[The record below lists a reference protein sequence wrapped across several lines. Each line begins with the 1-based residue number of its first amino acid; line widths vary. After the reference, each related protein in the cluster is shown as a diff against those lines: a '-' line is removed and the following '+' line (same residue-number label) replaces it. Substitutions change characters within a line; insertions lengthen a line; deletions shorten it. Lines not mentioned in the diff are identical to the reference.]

1 MPYINRVNVASLTQL
16 ADVAGTHD
24 RLVATAEGGIQT
36 SGRVS
41 AFFTAKATHRA
52 TAEAFLG
59 AIRNRYGDGIADAL
73 APQLSAMRQLGKPL
87 KARVARDI
95 LAQASSMSQALGPAN
110 TEMARRF
117 LLGNNGA
124 GDTRNLDH
132 ALQDFCAQNNLQ
144 PSPALRQ
151 AFERIINNMA
161 ANSQKLLSYQDMADT
176 VSMQT
181 LQSRPADYILCGIDP
196 QQTRDAALDACAT
209 HLGVD
214 GDLKN
219 QLGQLMDRV
228 LAEESAAGRQ
238 GTPADLFRDLST
250 ANHPSLQCFAFA
262 CGKPGLESLGDAVL
276 RDAMSFAPRQHIGDV
291 ATLAP
296 QLSAGGGIAVIM
308 LAMQHLTE
316 MRAQQPQGSL
326 SRETLWQGCFQE
338 PMPQDLSAKSQRDF
352 NSAMQARLQGMFQ
365 APPED
370 PMAPFAGMLLLC
382 AGVSMDKALEAAN
395 GNASFS
401 LQDFVFPPAL
411 TPLARLGDMARV
423 EEGMAVDLNRRG
435 THNSLPGYRPSISFG
450 GVGIPAEATST
461 VHIQDTAHMAAEDK
475 YAFGQGR
482 PSTMSRTLATRA
494 QLLCGGNDVQAR
506 QVILSMGQSGAFP
519 VVSLSHLTGVKLDE
533 HSPLD
538 IDIRREANGNV
549 TMRYHTPPQSPLD
562 ADYTYTVTPDGRG
575 VLTACRMQARQ
586 PQDA

>member
-1 MPYINRVNVASLTQL
+1 MPQIDRVNVATLSRL
-16 ADVAGTHD
+16 ADIAGTHD

-59 AIRNRYGDGIADAL
+59 AIRNKYGDGIADAL
-73 APQLSAMRQLGKPL
+73 APQLSAMRRQGKPL

-95 LAQASSMSQALGPAN
+95 LAQASNMSQALGPAN

-132 ALQDFCAQNNLQ
+132 ALQDFYAKNNLQ

-151 AFERIINNMA
+151 AFERIINDMA
-161 ANSQKLLSYQDMADT
+161 ANSQKLLSYQDMADAVT
-176 VSMQT
+176 MRT
-181 LQSRPADYILCGIDP
+181 LQSRPADYMLCGIDP
-196 QQTRDAALDACAT
+196 QLTRDAALDACAT

-214 GDLKN
+214 GELKA

-228 LAEESAAGRQ
+228 LVEESAAGRQ
-238 GTPADLFRDLST
+238 GTPADFFRDLST
-250 ANHPSLQCFAFA
+250 ANQTSLQCFAFA
-262 CGKPGLESLGDAVL
+262 CGKPGLGDAAL
-276 RDAMSFAPRQHIGDV
+276 RDVMSLTPHRHMGDV

-296 QLSAGGGIAVIM
+296 QLNVGGGIALIM
-308 LAMQHLTE
+308 VAMQRLPEIRT
-316 MRAQQPQGSL
+316 RQPQGPL

-338 PMPQDLSAKSQRDF
+338 PMPQDLAAKSQRDF
-352 NSAMQARLQGMFQ
+352 NSAMYEKLLGMFR
-365 APPED
+365 ARTED
-370 PMAPFAGMLLLC
+370 PAAPFTGMLLLG
-382 AGVSMDKALEAAN
+382 AGVRLEKALEAVSDAA
-395 GNASFS
+395 GFD
-401 LQDFVFPPAL
+401 LKDFAFPPSL
-411 TPLARLGDMARV
+411 TPLARLGDMAKV
-423 EEGMAVDLNRRG
+423 EEGMAMDLNRRG
-435 THNSLPGYRPSISFG
+435 THNALPGYRPTISFG
-450 GVGIPAEATST
+450 GVGIPAEAEAT
-461 VHIQDTAHMAAEDK
+461 VHIQDIAYMTDEDK
-475 YAFGQGR
+475 NDFEHGR
-482 PSTMSRTLATRA
+482 PSTMSHNLAIRA
-494 QLLCGGNDVQAR
+494 QLLCGDNDAQAR
-506 QVILSMGQSGAFP
+506 QVLLSMGQSGAFL
-519 VVSLSHLTGVKLDE
+519 VRTLSHLTGVLQDE

-538 IDIRREANGNV
+538 IDIRREANGDV

-562 ADYTYTVTPDGRG
+562 ADFTYTVTPDGQG

>member
-1 MPYINRVNVASLTQL
+1 MPQIDRVNVATLTRL
-16 ADVAGTHD
+16 ADIAGTHD

-59 AIRNRYGDGIADAL
+59 AIRNKYGDGIADAL
-73 APQLSAMRQLGKPL
+73 APQLSAMRRQGKPL

-95 LAQASSMSQALGPAN
+95 LAQASNMSQALGPAN

-132 ALQDFCAQNNLQ
+132 ALQDFYAKNNLQ

-151 AFERIINNMA
+151 AFERIINDMA
-161 ANSQKLLSYQDMADT
+161 ANSQKLLSYQDMADAVT
-176 VSMQT
+176 MQT
-181 LQSRPADYILCGIDP
+181 LQSRPADYMLCGIDP
-196 QQTRDAALDACAT
+196 QLTRDAALDACAT

-214 GDLKN
+214 GELKA

-228 LAEESAAGRQ
+228 LVEESAAGRQ
-238 GTPADLFRDLST
+238 GTPADFFRDLST
-250 ANHPSLQCFAFA
+250 ANQTSLQCFAFA
-262 CGKPGLESLGDAVL
+262 CGKPGLGDAAL
-276 RDAMSFAPRQHIGDV
+276 RDVMSLTPHRHMGDM

-296 QLSAGGGIAVIM
+296 QLNVGGGIALIM
-308 LAMQHLTE
+308 VAMQRLPEIRT
-316 MRAQQPQGSL
+316 RQPQGPL

-338 PMPQDLSAKSQRDF
+338 PMPQDLAAKSQRDF
-352 NSAMQARLQGMFQ
+352 NSAMYEKLLGMFR
-365 APPED
+365 ARTED
-370 PMAPFAGMLLLC
+370 PAAPFTGMLLLG
-382 AGVSMDKALEAAN
+382 AGVRLEKALEAVSDAA
-395 GNASFS
+395 GFD
-401 LQDFVFPPAL
+401 LKDFAFPPSL
-411 TPLARLGDMARV
+411 TPLARLGDMAKV
-423 EEGMAVDLNRRG
+423 EEGMAMDLNRRG
-435 THNSLPGYRPSISFG
+435 THNALPGYRPTISFG
-450 GVGIPAEATST
+450 GVGIPAEAEAT
-461 VHIQDTAHMAAEDK
+461 VHIQDIAYMTDEDK
-475 YAFGQGR
+475 NDFEHGR
-482 PSTMSRTLATRA
+482 PSAMSHNLAIRA
-494 QLLCGGNDVQAR
+494 QLLCGDNDAQAR
-506 QVILSMGQSGAFP
+506 QVLLSMGQSGAFL
-519 VVSLSHLTGVKLDE
+519 VRTLSHLTGVLQDE

-538 IDIRREANGNV
+538 IDIRREANGDV

-562 ADYTYTVTPDGRG
+562 ADFTYTVTPDGQG

>member
-1 MPYINRVNVASLTQL
+1 MPQIDRVNVATLTRL
-16 ADVAGTHD
+16 ADIAGTHD

-59 AIRNRYGDGIADAL
+59 AIRNKYGDGIADAL
-73 APQLSAMRQLGKPL
+73 APQLSAMRRQGKPL

-95 LAQASSMSQALGPAN
+95 LAQASNMSQALGPAN

-132 ALQDFCAQNNLQ
+132 ALQDFYAKNNLQ

-151 AFERIINNMA
+151 AFERIINDMA
-161 ANSQKLLSYQDMADT
+161 ANSQKLLSYQDMADAVT
-176 VSMQT
+176 MQT
-181 LQSRPADYILCGIDP
+181 LQSRPADYMLCGIDP
-196 QQTRDAALDACAT
+196 QLTRDAALDACAT

-214 GDLKN
+214 GELKA

-228 LAEESAAGRQ
+228 LVEESAAGRQ
-238 GTPADLFRDLST
+238 GTPADFFRDLST
-250 ANHPSLQCFAFA
+250 ANQTSLQCFAFA
-262 CGKPGLESLGDAVL
+262 CGKPGLGDATL
-276 RDAMSFAPRQHIGDV
+276 RDVMSLTPHRHMGDM

-296 QLSAGGGIAVIM
+296 QLNVGGGIALIM
-308 LAMQHLTE
+308 VAMQRLPEIRT
-316 MRAQQPQGSL
+316 RQPQGPL

-338 PMPQDLSAKSQRDF
+338 PMPQDLAAKSQRDF
-352 NSAMQARLQGMFQ
+352 NSAMYEKLLGMFR
-365 APPED
+365 ARTED
-370 PMAPFAGMLLLC
+370 PAAPFTGMLLLG
-382 AGVSMDKALEAAN
+382 AGVRLEKALEAVSDAA
-395 GNASFS
+395 GFD
-401 LQDFVFPPAL
+401 LKDFAFPPSL
-411 TPLARLGDMARV
+411 TPLARLGDMAKV
-423 EEGMAVDLNRRG
+423 EEGMAMDLNRRG
-435 THNSLPGYRPSISFG
+435 THNALPGYRPTISFG
-450 GVGIPAEATST
+450 GVGIPAEAEAT
-461 VHIQDTAHMAAEDK
+461 VHIQDIAYMTDEDK
-475 YAFGQGR
+475 NDFEHGR
-482 PSTMSRTLATRA
+482 PSTMSHNLAIRA
-494 QLLCGGNDVQAR
+494 QLLCGNNDAQAR
-506 QVILSMGQSGAFP
+506 QVLLSMGQSGAFL
-519 VVSLSHLTGVKLDE
+519 VRTLSHLTGVLQDE

-538 IDIRREANGNV
+538 IDIRREANGDV

-562 ADYTYTVTPDGRG
+562 ADFTYTVTPDGQG

>member
-1 MPYINRVNVASLTQL
+1 MPQIDRVNVATLTRL
-16 ADVAGTHD
+16 ADIAGTHD

-59 AIRNRYGDGIADAL
+59 AIRNKYGDGIADAL
-73 APQLSAMRQLGKPL
+73 APQLSAMRRQGKPL

-95 LAQASSMSQALGPAN
+95 LAQASNMSQALGPAN

-132 ALQDFCAQNNLQ
+132 ALQDFYAKNNLQ

-151 AFERIINNMA
+151 AFERIINDMA
-161 ANSQKLLSYQDMADT
+161 ANSQKLLSYQDMADAVT
-176 VSMQT
+176 MRT
-181 LQSRPADYILCGIDP
+181 LQSRPADYMLCGIDP
-196 QQTRDAALDACAT
+196 QLTRDAALDACAT

-214 GDLKN
+214 GELKA

-228 LAEESAAGRQ
+228 LVEESAAGRQ
-238 GTPADLFRDLST
+238 GTPADFFRDLST
-250 ANHPSLQCFAFA
+250 ANQTSLQCFAFA
-262 CGKPGLESLGDAVL
+262 CGKPGLGDAAL
-276 RDAMSFAPRQHIGDV
+276 RDVMSLTPHRHMGDM

-296 QLSAGGGIAVIM
+296 QLNVGGGIALIM
-308 LAMQHLTE
+308 VAMQRLPEIRT
-316 MRAQQPQGSL
+316 RQPQGPL

-338 PMPQDLSAKSQRDF
+338 PMPQDLAAKSQRDF
-352 NSAMQARLQGMFQ
+352 NSAMYEKLLGMFR
-365 APPED
+365 ARTED
-370 PMAPFAGMLLLC
+370 PAAPFTGMLLLG
-382 AGVSMDKALEAAN
+382 AGVRLEKALEAVSDAA
-395 GNASFS
+395 GFD
-401 LQDFVFPPAL
+401 LKDFAFPPSL
-411 TPLARLGDMARV
+411 TPVARLGDMAKV
-423 EEGMAVDLNRRG
+423 EEGMAMDLNRRG
-435 THNSLPGYRPSISFG
+435 THNALPGYRPTISFG
-450 GVGIPAEATST
+450 GVGIPAEAEAT
-461 VHIQDTAHMAAEDK
+461 VHIQDIAYMTDEDK
-475 YAFGQGR
+475 NDFEHGR
-482 PSTMSRTLATRA
+482 PSTMSHNLAIRA
-494 QLLCGGNDVQAR
+494 QLLCGDNDAQAR
-506 QVILSMGQSGAFP
+506 QVLLSMGQSGAFL
-519 VVSLSHLTGVKLDE
+519 VRTLSHLTGVLQDE

-538 IDIRREANGNV
+538 IDIRREANGDV

-562 ADYTYTVTPDGRG
+562 ADFTYTVTPDGQG

>member
-1 MPYINRVNVASLTQL
+1 MPQIDRVNVATLSRL
-16 ADVAGTHD
+16 ADIAGTHD

-59 AIRNRYGDGIADAL
+59 AIRNKYGDGIADAL
-73 APQLSAMRQLGKPL
+73 APQLSAMRRQGKPL

-95 LAQASSMSQALGPAN
+95 LAQASNMSQALGPAN

-132 ALQDFCAQNNLQ
+132 ALQDFYAKNNLQ

-151 AFERIINNMA
+151 AFERIINDMA
-161 ANSQKLLSYQDMADT
+161 ANSQKLLSYQDMADAVT
-176 VSMQT
+176 MQT
-181 LQSRPADYILCGIDP
+181 LQSRPADYMLCGIDP
-196 QQTRDAALDACAT
+196 QLTRDAALDACAT

-214 GDLKN
+214 GELKA

-228 LAEESAAGRQ
+228 LVEESAAGRQ
-238 GTPADLFRDLST
+238 GTPADFFRDLST
-250 ANHPSLQCFAFA
+250 ANQTSMQCFAFA
-262 CGKPGLESLGDAVL
+262 CGKPGLGDAAL
-276 RDAMSFAPRQHIGDV
+276 RDVMSLTPHRHMGDM

-296 QLSAGGGIAVIM
+296 QLNVGGGIALIM
-308 LAMQHLTE
+308 VAMQRLPEIRT
-316 MRAQQPQGSL
+316 RQPQGPL

-338 PMPQDLSAKSQRDF
+338 PMPQDLAAKSQRDF
-352 NSAMQARLQGMFQ
+352 NSAMYEKLLGMFR
-365 APPED
+365 ARTED
-370 PMAPFAGMLLLC
+370 PAAPFTGMLLLG
-382 AGVSMDKALEAAN
+382 AGVRLEKALEAVSDAA
-395 GNASFS
+395 GFD
-401 LQDFVFPPAL
+401 LKDFAFPPSL
-411 TPLARLGDMARV
+411 TPLARLGDMAKV
-423 EEGMAVDLNRRG
+423 EEGMAMDLNRRG
-435 THNSLPGYRPSISFG
+435 THNALPGYRPTISFG
-450 GVGIPAEATST
+450 GVGIPAEAEAT
-461 VHIQDTAHMAAEDK
+461 VHIQDIAYMTDEDK
-475 YAFGQGR
+475 NDFEHGR
-482 PSTMSRTLATRA
+482 PSTMSHNLAIRA
-494 QLLCGGNDVQAR
+494 QLLCGDNDAQAR
-506 QVILSMGQSGAFP
+506 QVLLSMGQSGAFL
-519 VVSLSHLTGVKLDE
+519 VRTLSHLTGVLQDE

-538 IDIRREANGNV
+538 IDIRREANGDV

-562 ADYTYTVTPDGRG
+562 ADFTYTVTPDGQG

>member
-1 MPYINRVNVASLTQL
+1 MPQIDRVNVASLTQL
-16 ADVAGTHD
+16 ANVAGTHD

-73 APQLSAMRQLGKPL
+73 APQLSAMRRQGKPL

-95 LAQASSMSQALGPAN
+95 LAQASDMSQALGPAN
-110 TEMARRF
+110 AEMARRF

-132 ALQDFCAQNNLQ
+132 ALQGFCAKNNLQ

-151 AFERIINNMA
+151 AFERIISDMA
-161 ANSQKLLSYQDMADT
+161 ANSRKLLSYQDMADAVT
-176 VSMQT
+176 MQT
-181 LQSRPADYILCGIDP
+181 LRSRPADYILSGIDP

-214 GDLKN
+214 GELRD

-250 ANHPSLQCFAFA
+250 AGQTSLQCFAFA
-262 CGKPGLESLGDAVL
+262 CGKPGLGDATL
-276 RDAMSFAPRQHIGDV
+276 RDAMCLTPRQHVGEM

-296 QLSAGGGIAVIM
+296 QLNVGGGIALIM
-308 LAMQHLTE
+308 VAMRHMDE
-316 MRAQQPQGSL
+316 MRARQPQGPL

-338 PMPQDLSAKSQRDF
+338 AMPQDLAARSQRDF
-352 NSAMQARLQGMFQ
+352 NSAMYEKLLGMFR
-365 APPED
+365 ARSENPA
-370 PMAPFAGMLLLC
+370 APFNGMLLLS
-382 AGVSMDKALEAAN
+382 AGVSLEKALEATSAT
-395 GNASFS
+395 ASFE
-401 LQDFVFPPAL
+401 LKDFAFPPSL
-411 TPLARLGDMARV
+411 TPLARLGDMAEV
-423 EEGMAVDLNRRG
+423 EREVSIDLFRRG
-435 THNSLPGYRPSISFG
+435 TQHALPGYRPTISFG
-450 GVGIPAEATST
+450 GTGIPAEAAAT
-461 VHIQDTAHMAAEDK
+461 VHIQDVAYMTAEDRND
-475 YAFGQGR
+475 FEHGR
-482 PSTMSRTLATRA
+482 PSTMSHNLAIRA
-494 QLLCGGNDVQAR
+494 QLLCGGNDAQAR
-506 QVILSMGQSGAFP
+506 QVLLSMGQSGAFLLRT
-519 VVSLSHLTGVKLDE
+519 LSNQTGVLLDE

-538 IDIRREANGNV
+538 IDIRREASGDV

-562 ADYTYTVTPDGRG
+562 ADFTYTVTPDGRG

>member
-1 MPYINRVNVASLTQL
+1 MSQIDRVNVATLTRL
-16 ADVAGTHD
+16 ADIAGTHD

-59 AIRNRYGDGIADAL
+59 AIRNKYGDGIADAL
-73 APQLSAMRQLGKPL
+73 APQLSAMRRQGKPL

-95 LAQASSMSQALGPAN
+95 LAQASNMSQALGPAN

-132 ALQDFCAQNNLQ
+132 ALQDFYAKNNLQ

-151 AFERIINNMA
+151 AFERIINDMA
-161 ANSQKLLSYQDMADT
+161 ANSQKLLSYQDMADAVT
-176 VSMQT
+176 MQT
-181 LQSRPADYILCGIDP
+181 LQSRPADYMLCGIDP
-196 QQTRDAALDACAT
+196 QLTRDAALDACAT

-214 GDLKN
+214 GELKA

-228 LAEESAAGRQ
+228 LVEESAAGRQ
-238 GTPADLFRDLST
+238 GTPADFFRDLST
-250 ANHPSLQCFAFA
+250 ANQTSLQCFAFA
-262 CGKPGLESLGDAVL
+262 CGKPGLGDAAL
-276 RDAMSFAPRQHIGDV
+276 RDVMSLTPHRHMGDM

-296 QLSAGGGIAVIM
+296 QLNVGGGIALIM
-308 LAMQHLTE
+308 VAMQRLPEIRT
-316 MRAQQPQGSL
+316 RQPQGPL

-338 PMPQDLSAKSQRDF
+338 PMPQDLAAKSQRDF
-352 NSAMQARLQGMFQ
+352 NSAMYEKLLGMFQ
-365 APPED
+365 ARTED
-370 PMAPFAGMLLLC
+370 PAAPFTGMLLLG
-382 AGVSMDKALEAAN
+382 AGVRLEKALEAVSDAA
-395 GNASFS
+395 GFD
-401 LQDFVFPPAL
+401 LKDFAFPPSL
-411 TPLARLGDMARV
+411 TPLARLGDMAKV
-423 EEGMAVDLNRRG
+423 EEGMAMDLNRRG
-435 THNSLPGYRPSISFG
+435 THNALPGYRPTISFG
-450 GVGIPAEATST
+450 GVGIPAEAEAT
-461 VHIQDTAHMAAEDK
+461 VHIQDIAYMTDEDK
-475 YAFGQGR
+475 NDFEHGR
-482 PSTMSRTLATRA
+482 PSTMSHNLAIRA
-494 QLLCGGNDVQAR
+494 QLLCGDNDAQAR
-506 QVILSMGQSGAFP
+506 QVLLSMGQSGAFL
-519 VVSLSHLTGVKLDE
+519 VRTLSHLTGVLQDE

-538 IDIRREANGNV
+538 IDIRREANGDV

-562 ADYTYTVTPDGRG
+562 ADFTYTVTPDGQG

>member
-1 MPYINRVNVASLTQL
+1 MPQIDRVNVATLTRP
-16 ADVAGTHD
+16 ADIAGTHD

-59 AIRNRYGDGIADAL
+59 AIRNKYGDGIADAL
-73 APQLSAMRQLGKPL
+73 APQLSAMRRQGKPL

-95 LAQASSMSQALGPAN
+95 LAQASNMSQALGPAN

-132 ALQDFCAQNNLQ
+132 ALQDFYAKNNLQ

-151 AFERIINNMA
+151 AFERIINDMA
-161 ANSQKLLSYQDMADT
+161 ANSQKLLSYQDMADAVT
-176 VSMQT
+176 MRT
-181 LQSRPADYILCGIDP
+181 LQSRPADYMLCGIDP
-196 QQTRDAALDACAT
+196 QLTRDAALDACAT

-214 GDLKN
+214 GELKA

-228 LAEESAAGRQ
+228 LVEESAAGRQ
-238 GTPADLFRDLST
+238 GTPADFFRDLST
-250 ANHPSLQCFAFA
+250 ANQTSLQCFAFA
-262 CGKPGLESLGDAVL
+262 CGKPGLGDAAL
-276 RDAMSFAPRQHIGDV
+276 RDVMSLTPHRHMGDM

-296 QLSAGGGIAVIM
+296 QLNVGGGIALIM
-308 LAMQHLTE
+308 VAMQRLPEIRT
-316 MRAQQPQGSL
+316 RQPQGPL

-338 PMPQDLSAKSQRDF
+338 PMPQDLAAKSQRDF
-352 NSAMQARLQGMFQ
+352 NSAMYEKLLGMFR
-365 APPED
+365 ARTED
-370 PMAPFAGMLLLC
+370 PAAPFTGMLLLG
-382 AGVSMDKALEAAN
+382 AGVRLEKALEAVSDAA
-395 GNASFS
+395 GFD
-401 LQDFVFPPAL
+401 LKDFAFPPSL
-411 TPLARLGDMARV
+411 TPLARLGDMAKV
-423 EEGMAVDLNRRG
+423 EEGMAMDLNRRG
-435 THNSLPGYRPSISFG
+435 THNALPGYRPTISFG
-450 GVGIPAEATST
+450 GVGIPAEAEAT
-461 VHIQDTAHMAAEDK
+461 VHIQDIAYMTDEDK
-475 YAFGQGR
+475 NDFEHGR
-482 PSTMSRTLATRA
+482 PSTMSHNLAIRA
-494 QLLCGGNDVQAR
+494 QLLCGDNDAQAR
-506 QVILSMGQSGAFP
+506 QVLLSMGQSGAFL
-519 VVSLSHLTGVKLDE
+519 VRTLSHLTGVLQDE

-538 IDIRREANGNV
+538 IDIRREANGDV

-562 ADYTYTVTPDGRG
+562 ADFTYTVTPDGQG

>member
-1 MPYINRVNVASLTQL
+1 MPQIDRVNVASLTQL
-16 ADVAGTHD
+16 ANVAGTHD

-73 APQLSAMRQLGKPL
+73 APQLSAMRRQGKPL

-95 LAQASSMSQALGPAN
+95 LAQASDMSQALGPAN
-110 TEMARRF
+110 AEMARRF

-132 ALQDFCAQNNLQ
+132 ALQGFCAKNNLQ

-151 AFERIINNMA
+151 AFERIISDMA
-161 ANSQKLLSYQDMADT
+161 AHSRKLLSYQDMADAVT
-176 VSMQT
+176 MQT
-181 LQSRPADYILCGIDP
+181 LRSRPADYMLSGIDP

-214 GDLKN
+214 GELRD

-228 LAEESAAGRQ
+228 LEEESAAGRQ

-250 ANHPSLQCFAFA
+250 AGQTSLQCFAFA
-262 CGKPGLESLGDAVL
+262 CGKPGLGDATL
-276 RDAMSFAPRQHIGDV
+276 RDAMCLTPRQHVGEM

-296 QLSAGGGIAVIM
+296 QLNVGGGIALIM
-308 LAMQHLTE
+308 VAMRHMDE
-316 MRAQQPQGSL
+316 MRARQPQGPL

-338 PMPQDLSAKSQRDF
+338 PMPQDLAARSQRDF
-352 NSAMQARLQGMFQ
+352 NSAMYEKLLGMFR
-365 APPED
+365 ARSENPA
-370 PMAPFAGMLLLC
+370 APFNGMLLLS
-382 AGVSMDKALEAAN
+382 AGVRLEKALEATSAT
-395 GNASFS
+395 ASFE
-401 LQDFVFPPAL
+401 LKDFAFPPSL
-411 TPLARLGDMARV
+411 TPLARLGDMAEV
-423 EEGMAVDLNRRG
+423 EREVSIDLFRRG
-435 THNSLPGYRPSISFG
+435 TQHALPGYRPTISFG
-450 GVGIPAEATST
+450 GTGIPAEAAAT
-461 VHIQDTAHMAAEDK
+461 VHIQDVAYMTAEDRND
-475 YAFGQGR
+475 FEHGR
-482 PSTMSRTLATRA
+482 PSTMSHNLAIRA
-494 QLLCGGNDVQAR
+494 QLLCGGNDAQAR
-506 QVILSMGQSGAFP
+506 QVLLSMGQSGAFLLRT
-519 VVSLSHLTGVKLDE
+519 LSNQTGVLLDE

-538 IDIRREANGNV
+538 IDIRREASGDV

-562 ADYTYTVTPDGRG
+562 ADFTYTVTPDGRG

>member
-1 MPYINRVNVASLTQL
+1 MPQIDRVNVATLTRL
-16 ADVAGTHD
+16 ADIAGTHD

-59 AIRNRYGDGIADAL
+59 AIRNKYGDGIADAL
-73 APQLSAMRQLGKPL
+73 APQLSAMRRQGKPL

-95 LAQASSMSQALGPAN
+95 LAQASNMSQALGPAN

-132 ALQDFCAQNNLQ
+132 ALQDFYAKNNLQ

-151 AFERIINNMA
+151 AFERIINDMA
-161 ANSQKLLSYQDMADT
+161 ANSQKLLSYQDMADAVT
-176 VSMQT
+176 MRT
-181 LQSRPADYILCGIDP
+181 LQSRPADYMLCGIDP
-196 QQTRDAALDACAT
+196 QLTRDAALDACAT

-214 GDLKN
+214 GELKA

-228 LAEESAAGRQ
+228 LVEESAAGRQ
-238 GTPADLFRDLST
+238 GTPADFFRDLST
-250 ANHPSLQCFAFA
+250 ANQTSLQCFAFA
-262 CGKPGLESLGDAVL
+262 CGKPGLGDAAL
-276 RDAMSFAPRQHIGDV
+276 RDVMSLTPHRHMGDM

-296 QLSAGGGIAVIM
+296 QLNVGGGIALIM
-308 LAMQHLTE
+308 VAMQRLPEIRT
-316 MRAQQPQGSL
+316 RQPQGPL

-338 PMPQDLSAKSQRDF
+338 PMPQDLAAKSQRDF
-352 NSAMQARLQGMFQ
+352 NSAMYEKLLGMFR
-365 APPED
+365 ARTED
-370 PMAPFAGMLLLC
+370 PAAPFTGMLLLG
-382 AGVSMDKALEAAN
+382 AGVRLEKALEAVSDAA
-395 GNASFS
+395 GFD
-401 LQDFVFPPAL
+401 LKDFAFPPSL
-411 TPLARLGDMARV
+411 TPLARLGDMAKV
-423 EEGMAVDLNRRG
+423 EEGMAMDLNRRG
-435 THNSLPGYRPSISFG
+435 THNALPGYRPTISFG
-450 GVGIPAEATST
+450 GVGIPAEAEAT
-461 VHIQDTAHMAAEDK
+461 VHIQDIAYMTDEDK
-475 YAFGQGR
+475 NDFEHGR
-482 PSTMSRTLATRA
+482 PSTMSHNLAIRA
-494 QLLCGGNDVQAR
+494 QLLCGDNDAQAR
-506 QVILSMGQSGAFP
+506 QVLLSMGQSGAFL
-519 VVSLSHLTGVKLDE
+519 VRTLSHLTGVLQDE

-538 IDIRREANGNV
+538 IDIRREANGDV

-562 ADYTYTVTPDGRG
+562 ADFTYTITPDGQG

>member
-1 MPYINRVNVASLTQL
+1 MPQIDRVNVASLTQL
-16 ADVAGTHD
+16 ANVAGTHD

-73 APQLSAMRQLGKPL
+73 APQLSAMRRQGKPL

-95 LAQASSMSQALGPAN
+95 LAQASDMSQALGPAN
-110 TEMARRF
+110 AEMARRF

-132 ALQDFCAQNNLQ
+132 ALQGFCAKNNLQ

-151 AFERIINNMA
+151 AFERIISDMA
-161 ANSQKLLSYQDMADT
+161 AHSRKLLSYQDMADAVT
-176 VSMQT
+176 MQT
-181 LQSRPADYILCGIDP
+181 LRSRPADYILSGIDP

-214 GDLKN
+214 GELRD

-238 GTPADLFRDLST
+238 GTPADFFRDLST
-250 ANHPSLQCFAFA
+250 AGQTSLQCFAFA
-262 CGKPGLESLGDAVL
+262 CGKPGLGDATL
-276 RDAMSFAPRQHIGDV
+276 RDAMCLTPRQHVGEM

-296 QLSAGGGIAVIM
+296 QLNVGGGIALIM
-308 LAMQHLTE
+308 VAMRHMDE
-316 MRAQQPQGSL
+316 MRARQPQGPL

-338 PMPQDLSAKSQRDF
+338 AMPQDLAARSQRDF
-352 NSAMQARLQGMFQ
+352 NSAMYEKLLGMFR
-365 APPED
+365 ARSENPA
-370 PMAPFAGMLLLC
+370 APFNGMLLLS
-382 AGVSMDKALEAAN
+382 AGVRLEKALEATSAT
-395 GNASFS
+395 ASFE
-401 LQDFVFPPAL
+401 LKDFAFPPSL
-411 TPLARLGDMARV
+411 TPLARLGDMAEV
-423 EEGMAVDLNRRG
+423 EKEVSIDLFRRG
-435 THNSLPGYRPSISFG
+435 TQHALPGYRPTISFG
-450 GVGIPAEATST
+450 GTGIPAEAAAT
-461 VHIQDTAHMAAEDK
+461 VHIQDVAYMTAEDRND
-475 YAFGQGR
+475 FEHGR
-482 PSTMSRTLATRA
+482 PSTMSHNLAIRA
-494 QLLCGGNDVQAR
+494 QLLCGGNDAQAR
-506 QVILSMGQSGAFP
+506 QVLLSMGQSGAFLLRT
-519 VVSLSHLTGVKLDE
+519 LSNQTGVLLDE

-538 IDIRREANGNV
+538 IDIRREASGDV

-562 ADYTYTVTPDGRG
+562 ADFTYTVTPDGRG

>member
-1 MPYINRVNVASLTQL
+1 MPHIDRVNVASLTRL

-24 RLVATAEGGIQT
+24 RLVATAAGGIQT

-59 AIRNRYGDGIADAL
+59 AIRNKYGDGIADAL
-73 APQLSAMRQLGKPL
+73 APQLSAMRQQGKPL

-95 LAQASSMSQALGPAN
+95 LAQASNMSQALGPAN

-132 ALQDFCAQNNLQ
+132 ALQGFYAKNNLQ

-151 AFERIINNMA
+151 AFERIINDMA
-161 ANSQKLLSYQDMADT
+161 ANSQKLLSYQDMADAVT
-176 VSMQT
+176 MQT
-181 LQSRPADYILCGIDP
+181 LQSRPADYMLCGIDP

-214 GDLKN
+214 GELKA

-228 LAEESAAGRQ
+228 LAGESEAGRQ
-238 GTPADLFRDLST
+238 GTPADFFRDLST

-262 CGKPGLESLGDAVL
+262 CGKPGLQDAAL
-276 RDAMSFAPRQHIGDV
+276 RDVMNLAPRQHIGDM

-296 QLSAGGGIAVIM
+296 QLNEGGGIAVIM
-308 LAMQHLTE
+308 VAMQHLPE
-316 MRAQQPQGSL
+316 MRARQPQGTL

-338 PMPQDLSAKSQRDF
+338 PMPQDLAAKSQRDF
-352 NSAMQARLQGMFQ
+352 NSAMYEKLQDMFKARS
-365 APPED
+365 ED
-370 PMAPFAGMLLLC
+370 PTVPFTGMLLLS
-382 AGVSMDKALEAAN
+382 AGVRLEKALEAVN
-395 GNASFS
+395 GAASFQ
-401 LQDFVFPPAL
+401 LQDFAFPPAL
-411 TPLARLGDMARV
+411 TPLAHLGDMARV
-423 EEGMAVDLNRRG
+423 ERETAMDLNRRG
-435 THNSLPGYRPSISFG
+435 TQHSLPGYRPSISFG
-450 GVGIPAEATST
+450 GVGIPAEAAAT
-461 VHIQDTAHMAAEDK
+461 VHIQDIAYMTDEDRND
-475 YAFGQGR
+475 FEHGR
-482 PSTMSRTLATRA
+482 PSTMSHNLAIRA
-494 QLLCGGNDVQAR
+494 QLLCGGNDAQAR
-506 QVILSMGQSGAFP
+506 QVLLSMGQSGAFL
-519 VVSLSHLTGVKLDE
+519 VRTLSDRTGATLDE

-538 IDIRREANGNV
+538 IDIRREANGDV
-549 TMRYHTPPQSPLD
+549 TMRYHTLPQSPLD
-562 ADYTYTVTPDGRG
+562 ADFTYTVTPDGQG

>member
-1 MPYINRVNVASLTQL
+1 MPQIDRVNVATLSRL
-16 ADVAGTHD
+16 ADIAGTHD

-59 AIRNRYGDGIADAL
+59 AIRNKYGDGIADAL
-73 APQLSAMRQLGKPL
+73 APQLSAMRRQGKPL

-95 LAQASSMSQALGPAN
+95 LAQASNMSQALGPAN

-132 ALQDFCAQNNLQ
+132 ALQDFYAKNNLQ

-151 AFERIINNMA
+151 AFERIINDMA
-161 ANSQKLLSYQDMADT
+161 ANSQKLLSYQDMADAVT
-176 VSMQT
+176 MRT
-181 LQSRPADYILCGIDP
+181 LQSRPADYMLCGIDP
-196 QQTRDAALDACAT
+196 QLTRDAALDACAT

-214 GDLKN
+214 GELKA

-228 LAEESAAGRQ
+228 LVEESAAGRQ
-238 GTPADLFRDLST
+238 GTPADFFRDLST
-250 ANHPSLQCFAFA
+250 ANQTSLQCFAFA
-262 CGKPGLESLGDAVL
+262 CGKPGLGDAAL
-276 RDAMSFAPRQHIGDV
+276 RDVMSLTPHRHMGDM

-296 QLSAGGGIAVIM
+296 QLNVGGGIALIM
-308 LAMQHLTE
+308 VAMQRLPEIRT
-316 MRAQQPQGSL
+316 RQPQGPL

-338 PMPQDLSAKSQRDF
+338 PMPQDLAAKSQRDF
-352 NSAMQARLQGMFQ
+352 NSAMYEKLLGMFR
-365 APPED
+365 ARTED
-370 PMAPFAGMLLLC
+370 PAAPFTGMLLLG
-382 AGVSMDKALEAAN
+382 AGVRLEKALEAVSDAA
-395 GNASFS
+395 GFD
-401 LQDFVFPPAL
+401 LKDFAFPPSL
-411 TPLARLGDMARV
+411 TPLARLGDMAKV
-423 EEGMAVDLNRRG
+423 EEGMAMDLNRRG
-435 THNSLPGYRPSISFG
+435 THNALPGYRPTISFG
-450 GVGIPAEATST
+450 GVGIPAEAEAT
-461 VHIQDTAHMAAEDK
+461 VHIQDIAYMTDEDK
-475 YAFGQGR
+475 NDFEHGW
-482 PSTMSRTLATRA
+482 PSTMSHNLAIRA
-494 QLLCGGNDVQAR
+494 QLLCGDNDAQAR
-506 QVILSMGQSGAFP
+506 QVLLSMGQSGAFL
-519 VVSLSHLTGVKLDE
+519 VRTLSHLTGVLQDE

-538 IDIRREANGNV
+538 IDIRREANGDV

-562 ADYTYTVTPDGRG
+562 ADFTYTVTPDGQG

>member
-1 MPYINRVNVASLTQL
+1 MPQIDRVNVATLSRL
-16 ADVAGTHD
+16 ADIAGTHD

-59 AIRNRYGDGIADAL
+59 AIRNKYGDGIADAL
-73 APQLSAMRQLGKPL
+73 APQLSAMRRQGKPL

-95 LAQASSMSQALGPAN
+95 LAQASNMSQALGPAN

-132 ALQDFCAQNNLQ
+132 ALQDFYAKNNLQ

-151 AFERIINNMA
+151 AFERIINDMA
-161 ANSQKLLSYQDMADT
+161 ANSQKLLSYQDMADAVT
-176 VSMQT
+176 MRT
-181 LQSRPADYILCGIDP
+181 LQSRPADYMLCGIDP
-196 QQTRDAALDACAT
+196 QLTRDAALDACAT

-214 GDLKN
+214 GELKA

-228 LAEESAAGRQ
+228 LVEESAAGRQ
-238 GTPADLFRDLST
+238 GTPADFFRDLST
-250 ANHPSLQCFAFA
+250 ANQTSLQCFAFA
-262 CGKPGLESLGDAVL
+262 CGKPGLGDAAL
-276 RDAMSFAPRQHIGDV
+276 RDVMSLTPHRHMGDM

-296 QLSAGGGIAVIM
+296 QLNVGGGIALIM
-308 LAMQHLTE
+308 VAMQRLPEIRT
-316 MRAQQPQGSL
+316 RQPQGPL

-338 PMPQDLSAKSQRDF
+338 PMPQDLAAKSQRDF
-352 NSAMQARLQGMFQ
+352 NSAMYEKLLGMFQ
-365 APPED
+365 ARTED
-370 PMAPFAGMLLLC
+370 PAAPFTGMLLLG
-382 AGVSMDKALEAAN
+382 AGVRLEKALEAVSDAA
-395 GNASFS
+395 GFD
-401 LQDFVFPPAL
+401 LKDFAFPPSL
-411 TPLARLGDMARV
+411 TPLARLGDMAKV
-423 EEGMAVDLNRRG
+423 EEGMAMDLNRRG
-435 THNSLPGYRPSISFG
+435 THNALPGYRPTISFG
-450 GVGIPAEATST
+450 GVGIPAEAEAT
-461 VHIQDTAHMAAEDK
+461 VHIQDIAYMTDEDK
-475 YAFGQGR
+475 NDFEHGR
-482 PSTMSRTLATRA
+482 PSTMSHNLAIRA
-494 QLLCGGNDVQAR
+494 QLLCGDNDAQAR
-506 QVILSMGQSGAFP
+506 QVLLSMGQSGAFL
-519 VVSLSHLTGVKLDE
+519 VRTLSHLTGVLQDE

-538 IDIRREANGNV
+538 IDIRREANGDV

-562 ADYTYTVTPDGRG
+562 ADFTYTVTPDGQG

>member
-1 MPYINRVNVASLTQL
+1 MPQIDRVNVATLSRL
-16 ADVAGTHD
+16 ADIAGTHD

-59 AIRNRYGDGIADAL
+59 AIRNKYGDGIADAL
-73 APQLSAMRQLGKPL
+73 APQLSAMRRQGKPL

-95 LAQASSMSQALGPAN
+95 LAQASNMSQALGPAN

-132 ALQDFCAQNNLQ
+132 ALQDFYANNNLQ

-151 AFERIINNMA
+151 AFERIINDMA
-161 ANSQKLLSYQDMADT
+161 ANSQKLLSYQDMADAVT
-176 VSMQT
+176 MRT
-181 LQSRPADYILCGIDP
+181 LQSRPADYMLCGIDP
-196 QQTRDAALDACAT
+196 QLTRDAALDACAT

-214 GDLKN
+214 GELKA

-228 LAEESAAGRQ
+228 LVEESAAGRQ
-238 GTPADLFRDLST
+238 GTPADFFRDLST
-250 ANHPSLQCFAFA
+250 ANQTSLQCFAFA
-262 CGKPGLESLGDAVL
+262 CGKPGLGDAAL
-276 RDAMSFAPRQHIGDV
+276 RDVMSLTPHRHMGDM

-296 QLSAGGGIAVIM
+296 QLNVGGGIALIM
-308 LAMQHLTE
+308 VAMQRLPEIRT
-316 MRAQQPQGSL
+316 RQPQGPL

-338 PMPQDLSAKSQRDF
+338 PMPQDLAAKSQRDF
-352 NSAMQARLQGMFQ
+352 NSAMYEKLLGMFR
-365 APPED
+365 ARTED
-370 PMAPFAGMLLLC
+370 PAAPFTGMLLLG
-382 AGVSMDKALEAAN
+382 AGVRLEKALEAVSDAA
-395 GNASFS
+395 GFD
-401 LQDFVFPPAL
+401 LKDFAFPPSL
-411 TPLARLGDMARV
+411 TPLARLGDMAKV
-423 EEGMAVDLNRRG
+423 EEGMAMDLNRRG
-435 THNSLPGYRPSISFG
+435 THNALPGYRPTISFG
-450 GVGIPAEATST
+450 GVGIPAEAEAT
-461 VHIQDTAHMAAEDK
+461 VHIQDIAYMTDEDK
-475 YAFGQGR
+475 NDFEHGR
-482 PSTMSRTLATRA
+482 PSTMSHNLAIRA
-494 QLLCGGNDVQAR
+494 QLLCGDNDAQAR
-506 QVILSMGQSGAFP
+506 QVLLSMGQSGAFL
-519 VVSLSHLTGVKLDE
+519 VRTLSHLTGVLQDE

-538 IDIRREANGNV
+538 IDIRREANGDV

-562 ADYTYTVTPDGRG
+562 ADFTYTVTPDGQG

>member
-1 MPYINRVNVASLTQL
+1 MPQIDRVNVATLTRL
-16 ADVAGTHD
+16 ADIAGTHD

-59 AIRNRYGDGIADAL
+59 AIRNKYGDGIADAL
-73 APQLSAMRQLGKPL
+73 APQLSAMRRQGKPL

-95 LAQASSMSQALGPAN
+95 LAQASNMSQALGPAN

-132 ALQDFCAQNNLQ
+132 ALQDFYAKNNLQ

-151 AFERIINNMA
+151 AFERIINDMA
-161 ANSQKLLSYQDMADT
+161 ANSQKLLSYQDMADAVT
-176 VSMQT
+176 MQT
-181 LQSRPADYILCGIDP
+181 LQSRPADYMLCGIDP
-196 QQTRDAALDACAT
+196 QLTRDAALDACAT

-214 GDLKN
+214 GELKA

-228 LAEESAAGRQ
+228 LVEESAAGRQ
-238 GTPADLFRDLST
+238 GTPADFFRDLST
-250 ANHPSLQCFAFA
+250 ANQTSLQCFAFA
-262 CGKPGLESLGDAVL
+262 CGKPGLGDAAL
-276 RDAMSFAPRQHIGDV
+276 RDVMSLTPHRHMGDM

-296 QLSAGGGIAVIM
+296 QLNVGGGIALIM
-308 LAMQHLTE
+308 VAMQRLPEIRT
-316 MRAQQPQGSL
+316 RQPQGPL

-338 PMPQDLSAKSQRDF
+338 PMPQDLAAKSQRDF
-352 NSAMQARLQGMFQ
+352 NSAMYEKLLGMFQ
-365 APPED
+365 ARTED
-370 PMAPFAGMLLLC
+370 PAAPFTGMLLLG
-382 AGVSMDKALEAAN
+382 AGVRLEKALEAVSDAA
-395 GNASFS
+395 GFD
-401 LQDFVFPPAL
+401 LKDFAFPPSL
-411 TPLARLGDMARV
+411 TPLARLGDMAKV
-423 EEGMAVDLNRRG
+423 EEGMAMDLNRRG
-435 THNSLPGYRPSISFG
+435 THNALPGYRPTISFG
-450 GVGIPAEATST
+450 GVGIPAEAEAT
-461 VHIQDTAHMAAEDK
+461 VHIQDIAYMTDEDK
-475 YAFGQGR
+475 NDFEHGR
-482 PSTMSRTLATRA
+482 PSTMSHNLAIRA
-494 QLLCGGNDVQAR
+494 QLLCGDNDAQAR
-506 QVILSMGQSGAFP
+506 QVLLSMGQSGAFL
-519 VVSLSHLTGVKLDE
+519 VRTLSHLTGVLQDE

-538 IDIRREANGNV
+538 IDIRREANGDV

-562 ADYTYTVTPDGRG
+562 ADFTYTVTPNGQG

>member
-1 MPYINRVNVASLTQL
+1 MPQINRVNVATLTRL
-16 ADVAGTHD
+16 ADIAGTHD

-59 AIRNRYGDGIADAL
+59 AIRNKYGDGIADAL
-73 APQLSAMRQLGKPL
+73 APQLSAMRRQGKPL

-95 LAQASSMSQALGPAN
+95 LAQASNMSQALGPAN

-132 ALQDFCAQNNLQ
+132 ALQDFYAKNNLQ

-151 AFERIINNMA
+151 AFERIINDMA
-161 ANSQKLLSYQDMADT
+161 ANSQKLLSYQDMADAVT
-176 VSMQT
+176 MQT
-181 LQSRPADYILCGIDP
+181 LQSRPADYMLCGIDP
-196 QQTRDAALDACAT
+196 QLTRDAALDACAT

-214 GDLKN
+214 GELKA

-228 LAEESAAGRQ
+228 LVEESAAGRQ
-238 GTPADLFRDLST
+238 GTPADFFRDLST
-250 ANHPSLQCFAFA
+250 ANQTSLQCFAFA
-262 CGKPGLESLGDAVL
+262 CGKPGLGDAAL
-276 RDAMSFAPRQHIGDV
+276 RDVMSLTPHRHMGDM

-296 QLSAGGGIAVIM
+296 QLNVGGGIALIM
-308 LAMQHLTE
+308 VAMQRLPEIRT
-316 MRAQQPQGSL
+316 RQPQGPL

-338 PMPQDLSAKSQRDF
+338 PMPQDLAAKSQRDF
-352 NSAMQARLQGMFQ
+352 NSAMYEKLLGMFR
-365 APPED
+365 ARTED
-370 PMAPFAGMLLLC
+370 PAAPFTGMLLLG
-382 AGVSMDKALEAAN
+382 AGVRLEKALEAVSDAA
-395 GNASFS
+395 GFD
-401 LQDFVFPPAL
+401 LKDFAFPPSL
-411 TPLARLGDMARV
+411 TPLARLGDMAKV
-423 EEGMAVDLNRRG
+423 EEGMAMDLNRRG
-435 THNSLPGYRPSISFG
+435 THNALPGYRPTISFG
-450 GVGIPAEATST
+450 GVGIPAEAEAT
-461 VHIQDTAHMAAEDK
+461 VHIQDIAYMTDEDK
-475 YAFGQGR
+475 NDFEHGR
-482 PSTMSRTLATRA
+482 PSTMSHNLAIRA
-494 QLLCGGNDVQAR
+494 QLLCGDNDAQAR
-506 QVILSMGQSGAFP
+506 QVLLSMGQSGAFL
-519 VVSLSHLTGVKLDE
+519 VRTLSHLTGVLQDE

-538 IDIRREANGNV
+538 IDIRREANGDV

-562 ADYTYTVTPDGRG
+562 ADFTYTVTPDGQG

>member
-1 MPYINRVNVASLTQL
+1 MPQIDRVNVASLTQL
-16 ADVAGTHD
+16 ANVAGTHD

-73 APQLSAMRQLGKPL
+73 APQLSAMRRQGKPL

-95 LAQASSMSQALGPAN
+95 LAQASDMSQALGPAN
-110 TEMARRF
+110 AEMARRF

-132 ALQDFCAQNNLQ
+132 ALQGFCAKNNLQ

-151 AFERIINNMA
+151 AFERIISDMA
-161 ANSQKLLSYQDMADT
+161 ANSRKLLSYQDMADAVT
-176 VSMQT
+176 MQT
-181 LQSRPADYILCGIDP
+181 LRSRPADYILSGIDP
-196 QQTRDAALDACAT
+196 QLTRDAALDACAT

-214 GDLKN
+214 GELKA

-250 ANHPSLQCFAFA
+250 AGQTSLQCFAFA
-262 CGKPGLESLGDAVL
+262 CGKPGLGDATL
-276 RDAMSFAPRQHIGDV
+276 RDAMCLTPRQSIGEM

-296 QLSAGGGIAVIM
+296 QLNVGGGIALIM
-308 LAMQHLTE
+308 VAMRHMDE
-316 MRAQQPQGSL
+316 MRARQPQGPL

-338 PMPQDLSAKSQRDF
+338 PMPQDLAARSQRDF
-352 NSAMQARLQGMFQ
+352 NSAMYEKLLGMFR
-365 APPED
+365 ARSENPA
-370 PMAPFAGMLLLC
+370 APFNGMLLLS
-382 AGVSMDKALEAAN
+382 AGVRLEKALEATSAT
-395 GNASFS
+395 ASFE
-401 LQDFVFPPAL
+401 LKDFAFPPSL
-411 TPLARLGDMARV
+411 TPLARLGDMAEV
-423 EEGMAVDLNRRG
+423 EREVSIDLFRRG
-435 THNSLPGYRPSISFG
+435 TQHALPGYRPTISFG
-450 GVGIPAEATST
+450 GTGIPAEAAAT
-461 VHIQDTAHMAAEDK
+461 VHIQDVAYMTAEDRND
-475 YAFGQGR
+475 FEHGR
-482 PSTMSRTLATRA
+482 PSTMSHNLVIRA
-494 QLLCGGNDVQAR
+494 QLLCGGNDAQAR
-506 QVILSMGQSGAFP
+506 QVLLSMGQSGAFLLRT
-519 VVSLSHLTGVKLDE
+519 LSNQTGVLLDE

-538 IDIRREANGNV
+538 IDIRREASGDV

-562 ADYTYTVTPDGRG
+562 ADFTYTVTPDGRG

>member
-1 MPYINRVNVASLTQL
+1 MPQIDRVNVATLTRL
-16 ADVAGTHD
+16 ADIAGTHD

-59 AIRNRYGDGIADAL
+59 AIRNKYGDGIADAL
-73 APQLSAMRQLGKPL
+73 APQLSAMRRQGKPL

-95 LAQASSMSQALGPAN
+95 LAQASNMSQALGPAN

-132 ALQDFCAQNNLQ
+132 ALQDFYAKNNLQ

-151 AFERIINNMA
+151 AFERIINDMA
-161 ANSQKLLSYQDMADT
+161 ANSQKLLSYQDMADAVT
-176 VSMQT
+176 MQT
-181 LQSRPADYILCGIDP
+181 LQSRPADYMLCGIDP
-196 QQTRDAALDACAT
+196 QLTRDAALDACAT

-214 GDLKN
+214 GELKA

-228 LAEESAAGRQ
+228 LVEESAAGRQ
-238 GTPADLFRDLST
+238 GTPADFFRDLST
-250 ANHPSLQCFAFA
+250 ANQTSLQCFAFA
-262 CGKPGLESLGDAVL
+262 CGKPGLGDAAL
-276 RDAMSFAPRQHIGDV
+276 RDVMSLTPHRHMGDM

-296 QLSAGGGIAVIM
+296 QLNVGGGIALIM
-308 LAMQHLTE
+308 VAMQRLPEIRT
-316 MRAQQPQGSL
+316 QQPQGPL

-338 PMPQDLSAKSQRDF
+338 PMPQDLAAKSQRDF
-352 NSAMQARLQGMFQ
+352 NSAMYEKLLGMFR
-365 APPED
+365 ARTED
-370 PMAPFAGMLLLC
+370 PAAPFTGMLLLG
-382 AGVSMDKALEAAN
+382 AGVRLEKALEAVSDAA
-395 GNASFS
+395 GFD
-401 LQDFVFPPAL
+401 LKDFAFPPSL
-411 TPLARLGDMARV
+411 TPLARLGDMAKV
-423 EEGMAVDLNRRG
+423 EEGMAMDLNRRG
-435 THNSLPGYRPSISFG
+435 THNALPGYRPTISFG
-450 GVGIPAEATST
+450 GVGIPAEAEAT
-461 VHIQDTAHMAAEDK
+461 VHIQDIAYMTDEDK
-475 YAFGQGR
+475 NDFEHGR
-482 PSTMSRTLATRA
+482 PSTMSHNLAIRA
-494 QLLCGGNDVQAR
+494 QLLCGDNDAQAR
-506 QVILSMGQSGAFP
+506 QVLLSMGQSGAFL
-519 VVSLSHLTGVKLDE
+519 VRTLSHLTGVLQDE

-538 IDIRREANGNV
+538 IDIRREANGDV

-562 ADYTYTVTPDGRG
+562 ADFTYTVTPDGQG

>member
-1 MPYINRVNVASLTQL
+1 MPQIDRVNVASLTQL
-16 ADVAGTHD
+16 ANVAGTHD

-73 APQLSAMRQLGKPL
+73 APQLSAMRRQGKPL

-95 LAQASSMSQALGPAN
+95 LAQASDMSQALGPAN
-110 TEMARRF
+110 AEMARRF

-132 ALQDFCAQNNLQ
+132 ALQGFCAKNNLQ

-151 AFERIINNMA
+151 AFERIINDMA
-161 ANSQKLLSYQDMADT
+161 AHSRKLLSYQDMADAVT
-176 VSMQT
+176 MQT
-181 LQSRPADYILCGIDP
+181 LRSRPADYMLCGIDP
-196 QQTRDAALDACAT
+196 QLTRDAALDACAT

-214 GDLKN
+214 GELRD

-238 GTPADLFRDLST
+238 GTPADFFRDLST
-250 ANHPSLQCFAFA
+250 AGQTSLQCFAFA
-262 CGKPGLESLGDAVL
+262 CGKPGLGDATL
-276 RDAMSFAPRQHIGDV
+276 RDAMCLAPRQSIGEM

-296 QLSAGGGIAVIM
+296 QLNVGGGIALIM
-308 LAMQHLTE
+308 VAMRHMDE
-316 MRAQQPQGSL
+316 MRARQPQGPL

-338 PMPQDLSAKSQRDF
+338 PMPQDLAAKSQRDF
-352 NSAMQARLQGMFQ
+352 NSAMYEKLLGMFR
-365 APPED
+365 ARTED
-370 PMAPFAGMLLLC
+370 PAAPFTGMLLLG
-382 AGVSMDKALEAAN
+382 AGVRLEKALEAVSDAA
-395 GNASFS
+395 GFD
-401 LQDFVFPPAL
+401 LKDFAFPPSL
-411 TPLARLGDMARV
+411 TPLARLGDMAKV
-423 EEGMAVDLNRRG
+423 EEGMAMDLNRRG
-435 THNSLPGYRPSISFG
+435 THNALPGYRPTISFG
-450 GVGIPAEATST
+450 GVGIPAEAEAT
-461 VHIQDTAHMAAEDK
+461 VHIQDIAYMTDEDK
-475 YAFGQGR
+475 NDFEHGR
-482 PSTMSRTLATRA
+482 PSTMSHNLAIRA
-494 QLLCGGNDVQAR
+494 QLLCGGNDAQAR
-506 QVILSMGQSGAFP
+506 QVLLSMGQSGAFLLRT
-519 VVSLSHLTGVKLDE
+519 LSNQTGVLLDE

-538 IDIRREANGNV
+538 IDIRREASGDV

-562 ADYTYTVTPDGRG
+562 ADFTYTVTPDGQG

>member
-1 MPYINRVNVASLTQL
+1 MPQIDRVNVATLTRL
-16 ADVAGTHD
+16 ADIAGTHD

-59 AIRNRYGDGIADAL
+59 AIRNKYGDGIADAL
-73 APQLSAMRQLGKPL
+73 APQLSAMRRQGKPL

-95 LAQASSMSQALGPAN
+95 LAQASNMSQALGPAN

-132 ALQDFCAQNNLQ
+132 ALQDFYAKNNLQ

-151 AFERIINNMA
+151 AFERIINDMA
-161 ANSQKLLSYQDMADT
+161 ANSQKLLSYQDMADAVT
-176 VSMQT
+176 MRT
-181 LQSRPADYILCGIDP
+181 LQSRPADYMLCGIDP
-196 QQTRDAALDACAT
+196 QLTRDAALDACAT

-214 GDLKN
+214 GELKA

-228 LAEESAAGRQ
+228 LVEESAAGRQ
-238 GTPADLFRDLST
+238 GTPADFFRDLST
-250 ANHPSLQCFAFA
+250 ANQTSLQCFAFA
-262 CGKPGLESLGDAVL
+262 CGKPGLGDAAL
-276 RDAMSFAPRQHIGDV
+276 RDVMSLTPHRHMGDM

-296 QLSAGGGIAVIM
+296 QLNVGGGIALIM
-308 LAMQHLTE
+308 VAMQRLPEIRT
-316 MRAQQPQGSL
+316 RQPQGPL

-338 PMPQDLSAKSQRDF
+338 PMPQDLAAKSQRDF
-352 NSAMQARLQGMFQ
+352 NSAMYEKLLGMFR
-365 APPED
+365 ARTED
-370 PMAPFAGMLLLC
+370 PAAPFTGMLLLG
-382 AGVSMDKALEAAN
+382 AGVRLEKALEAVSDAA
-395 GNASFS
+395 GFD
-401 LQDFVFPPAL
+401 LKDFAFPPSL
-411 TPLARLGDMARV
+411 TPLARLGDMAKV
-423 EEGMAVDLNRRG
+423 EEGMAMDLNRRG
-435 THNSLPGYRPSISFG
+435 THNALPGYRPTISFG
-450 GVGIPAEATST
+450 GVGIPAEAEAT
-461 VHIQDTAHMAAEDK
+461 VHIQDIAYMTDEDK
-475 YAFGQGR
+475 NDFEHGR
-482 PSTMSRTLATRA
+482 PSTMSHNLAIRA
-494 QLLCGGNDVQAR
+494 PLLCGDNDAQAR
-506 QVILSMGQSGAFP
+506 QVLLSMGQSGAFL
-519 VVSLSHLTGVKLDE
+519 VRTLSHLTGVLQDE

-538 IDIRREANGNV
+538 IDIRREANGDV

-562 ADYTYTVTPDGRG
+562 ADFTYTVTPDGQG

>member
-1 MPYINRVNVASLTQL
+1 MPHIDRVNVASLTRL

-24 RLVATAEGGIQT
+24 RLVATAAGGIQT

-59 AIRNRYGDGIADAL
+59 AIRNKYGDGIADAL
-73 APQLSAMRQLGKPL
+73 APQLSAMRQQGKPL

-95 LAQASSMSQALGPAN
+95 LAQASNMSQALGPAN

-132 ALQDFCAQNNLQ
+132 ALQGFYAKNNLQ

-151 AFERIINNMA
+151 AFERIINDMA
-161 ANSQKLLSYQDMADT
+161 ANSQKLLSYQDMADAVT
-176 VSMQT
+176 MQT
-181 LQSRPADYILCGIDP
+181 LQSRPADYMLCGIDP

-209 HLGVD
+209 HLGVV
-214 GDLKN
+214 GELKA

-228 LAEESAAGRQ
+228 LAGESEAGRQ
-238 GTPADLFRDLST
+238 GTPADFFRDLST

-262 CGKPGLESLGDAVL
+262 CGKPGLQDAAL
-276 RDAMSFAPRQHIGDV
+276 RDVMNLAPRQHIGDM

-296 QLSAGGGIAVIM
+296 QLNEGGGIAVIM
-308 LAMQHLTE
+308 VAMQHLPE
-316 MRAQQPQGSL
+316 MRARQPQGTL

-338 PMPQDLSAKSQRDF
+338 PMPQDLAAKSQRDF
-352 NSAMQARLQGMFQ
+352 NSAMYEKLQDMFKARS
-365 APPED
+365 ED
-370 PMAPFAGMLLLC
+370 PTVPFTGMLLLS
-382 AGVSMDKALEAAN
+382 AGVRLEKALEAVN
-395 GNASFS
+395 GAASFQ
-401 LQDFVFPPAL
+401 LQDFAFPPAL
-411 TPLARLGDMARV
+411 TPLAHLGDMAKV
-423 EEGMAVDLNRRG
+423 EKETAMDLNRRG
-435 THNSLPGYRPSISFG
+435 TQHSLPGYRPSISFG
-450 GVGIPAEATST
+450 GVGIPAEAAAT
-461 VHIQDTAHMAAEDK
+461 VHIQDIAYMTDEDRND
-475 YAFGQGR
+475 FEHGR
-482 PSTMSRTLATRA
+482 PSTMSHNLAIRA
-494 QLLCGGNDVQAR
+494 QLLCGGNDAQAR
-506 QVILSMGQSGAFP
+506 QVLLSMGQSGAFL
-519 VVSLSHLTGVKLDE
+519 VRTLSDRTGATLDE

-538 IDIRREANGNV
+538 IDIRREANGDV

-562 ADYTYTVTPDGRG
+562 ADFTYTVTPDGQG